1 MTATTNEV
9 APAAAGGRGGAV
21 GEPIPARR
29 TTGKAP
35 GTEGTMWGRTIRY
48 GLLVLFL
55 VMILLPLYVLL
66 VTSFKRSGD
75 VTASQA
81 WSLPTVFSREG
92 WASAWTALSPPLFRS
107 LILALSV
114 AVVSSALGSVNG
126 FVFSKWRFP
135 GATTI
140 FTLFLFGM
148 FIPYQAV
155 MIPLQGMLIDV
166 QTTPGFAWFE
176 GIPKLIAVHIIFGI
190 PICTL
195 IFRNYYSTALPTEIL
210 EAAKVDGAGLFRT
223 FFSVV
228 LPISIPGFVVTMI
241 WQFTSAWNDFLF
253 ALFLTN
259 RNNGPVTYALNE
271 LAGGQNPNYPQ
282 IMAGVLLASLPTLLV
297 YILLGRYFIGGL
309 MSGSVK

>member
-1 MTATTNEV
+1 MATSTATATRE
-9 APAAAGGRGGAV
+9 A
-21 GEPIPARR
+21 IPVRV
-29 TTGKAP
+29 TTGQAP
-35 GTEGTMWGRTIRY
+35 GTEGTMTGRVIRY
-48 GLLVLFL
+48 ALIILFL
-55 VMILLPLYVLL
+55 VMVLMPLYVLI
-66 VTSFKRSGD
+66 VTSFKHSAN
-75 VTASQA
+75 VTASEA
-81 WSLPTVFSREG
+81 WSLPRSLTIDG
-92 WASAWTALSPPLFRS
+92 WQAAWKSLAPPLGRS
-107 LILALSV
+107 LIMAVIAAILS
-114 AVVSSALGSVNG
+114 SILGSLNG
-126 FVFSKWRFP
+126 FVFARWRFP

-148 FIPYQAV
+148 FIPYQAI

-166 QTTPGFAWFE
+166 QSQPGMGWFD
-176 GIPKLIAVHIIFGI
+176 GIWKLIVVHTIFGI

-195 IFRNYYSTALPTEIL
+195 IFRNYYATALPNEIL
-210 EAAKVDGAGLFRT
+210 EAAKVDGAGMLRT
-223 FFSVV
+223 YTSIV
-228 LPISIPGFVVTMI
+228 LPISAPGFVVTMI

-282 IMAGVLLASLPTLLV
+282 IMAGVLVASLPTLLV

>member
-1 MTATTNEV
+1 MTTTTAEV
-9 APAAAGGRGGAV
+9 IPPRISTGR
-21 GEPIPARR
+21 
-29 TTGKAP
+29 AP
-35 GTEGTMWGRTIRY
+35 GTGGTPATRTIRY
-48 GLLVLFL
+48 ALLVAF
-55 VMILLPLYVLL
+55 VIMILIPLYVLF

-81 WSLPTVFSREG
+81 WTLPPSWSVEG
-92 WASAWTALSPPLFRS
+92 WKAAWDALAPPLARS
-107 LILALSV
+107 LALGTTV
-114 AVVSSALGSVNG
+114 AFLSAALGSLNG
-126 FVFSKWRFP
+126 FVFAKWRFP
-135 GATTI
+135 AATTI

-155 MIPLQGMLIDV
+155 MIPLQGMLITV
-166 QTTPGFAWFE
+166 QQQPGFSWFE
-176 GIPKLIAVHIIFGI
+176 GIAKLMVVHVIFGI

-195 IFRNYYSTALPTEIL
+195 IFRNYYATALPTEIL
-210 EAAKVDGAGLFRT
+210 EAAKVDGAGMLRT
-223 FFSVV
+223 FKSIV
-228 LPISIPGFVVTMI
+228 LPISAPAFVVTMI

-271 LAGGQNPNYPQ
+271 LAGGQNPDYPS
-282 IMAGVLLASLPTLLV
+282 IMAGVIVASLPTLLV

>member
-9 APAAAGGRGGAV
+9 VPTGAAMG
-21 GEPIPARR
+21 GEPIPTRVS
-29 TTGKAP
+29 TGKAP
-35 GTEGTMWGRTIRY
+35 GTEGTAVGRTVRY
-48 GLLVLFL
+48 ALLILFL
-55 VMILLPLYVLL
+55 LLILLPLYVLV
-66 VTSFKRSGD
+66 VTSLKRSAD

-81 WSLPTVFSREG
+81 WTLPTSLSVEG
-92 WASAWTALSPPLFRS
+92 WKAAWTSLSPPLFRS
-107 LILALSV
+107 LILATSV
-114 AVVSSALGSVNG
+114 AVLSALLGSVNG

-135 GATTI
+135 GATI
-140 FTLFLFGM
+140 VFTLFLFGM

-155 MIPLQGMLIDV
+155 MIPLQGMLLDV
-166 QTTPGFAWFE
+166 QATPGFSWFD
-176 GIPKLIAVHIIFGI
+176 GIVKLIAVHLIFGI
-190 PICTL
+190 PICSL
-195 IFRNYYSTALPTEIL
+195 IFRNYYATALPTEIL
-210 EAAKVDGAGLFRT
+210 EAAKVDGAGLMRT
-223 FFSVV
+223 FRSVV

-271 LAGGQNPNYPQ
+271 LAGGQNPDYPS

>member
-9 APAAAGGRGGAV
+9 VPVTADAV
-21 GEPIPARR
+21 IPARVS
-29 TTGKAP
+29 TGRAP
-35 GTEGTMWGRTIRY
+35 GTEGTVAGRTVRY
-48 GLLVLFL
+48 ALLVIFL
-55 VMILLPLYVLL
+55 LMILLPLYVLL
-66 VTSFKRSGD
+66 VTSFKRSAD

-81 WSLPTVFSREG
+81 WAPPTVFSLSG
-92 WASAWTALSPPLFRS
+92 WQAAWEALSPPLFRS
-107 LILALSV
+107 LILATAV
-114 AVVSSALGSVNG
+114 AVLSSALGSVNG

-135 GATTI
+135 GATTV

-155 MIPLQGMLIDV
+155 MIPLQGMLLDV
-166 QTTPGFAWFE
+166 QSTPGFSWFD
-176 GIPKLIAVHIIFGI
+176 GIAKLIAVHVIFGI

-195 IFRNYYSTALPTEIL
+195 IFRNYYATALPTEIL
-210 EAAKVDGAGLFRT
+210 EAAKVDGAGLLRT
-223 FFSVV
+223 FRSIV
-228 LPISIPGFVVTMI
+228 LPISAPGFVVTMI

-259 RNNGPVTYALNE
+259 RNTGPVTYALNE
-271 LAGGQNPNYPQ
+271 LAGGQNPDYPS

-297 YILLGRYFIGGL
+297 YIILGRYFIGGL